1 MSVPTALMTV
11 ASMQPA
17 PTQRAALS
25 AHVIK
30 DTLVMGKLAE
40 VNMIYTCPGQRH
52 AYALC
57 MPMCYAY
64 VLV

>member
-40 VNMIYTCPGQRH
+40 VNTLID
-52 AYALC
+52 C
-57 MPMCYAY
+57 MCIDR
-64 VLV
+64 VQLLFHV